1 MRFFKTRFFYICL
14 TVAIVLTLV
23 PILFAATGNTY
34 ILKNAFNTAL
44 TPVKGALNS
53 VAGAID
59 GYARYFGALDE
70 LRAENEELL
79 ARLEEYRKRVDELEE
94 AARDYEW
101 LSDFMDMKKYL
112 EKSEY
117 VKAGIC
123 GTATVGGTERY
134 TIDVGSM
141 HGIKKGMSVLFG
153 GGVLGKVTD
162 VGLNWATVCTPL
174 DSTVSFGARCSRSLE
189 RGYTEGDVTVAADGT
204 FYVRFLS
211 TYADIVVGDT
221 IVSVGGEWMPDG
233 LALGTVERVEHDEY
247 DRTTLAVVRPSDEYT
262 EQFAVLVV
270 IENDYEII
278 DADSPSN
285 KGE

>member
-1 MRFFKTRFFYICL
+1 MVL
-14 TVAIVLTLV
+14 TVV

-34 ILKNAFNTAL
+34 ILKNIFNTVL
-44 TPVKGALNS
+44 TPVKNTLSAVASS
-53 VAGAID
+53 VE
-59 GYARYFGALDE
+59 GYTRYFGELDE
-70 LRAENEELL
+70 LRAENEQLL
-79 ARLEEYRKRVDELEE
+79 ARLEEYRKRVDELED

-123 GTATVGGTERY
+123 GSSTVGGTERY
-134 TIDVGSM
+134 TLDVGSM

-153 GGVLGKVTD
+153 GGVLGRVTE
-162 VGLNWATVCTPL
+162 VGLNWSTVCTPL
-174 DSTVSFGARCSRSLE
+174 DSTVSFGARCARSLE
-189 RGYTEGDVTVAADGT
+189 RGYSEGDVTIAADGT

-211 TYADIVVGDT
+211 TYADVVVGDT

-233 LALGTVERVEHDEY
+233 LSLGTVERVEHDEY

-270 IENDYEII
+270 IANDYDIV
-278 DADSPSN
+278 DVDRPSSD
-285 KGE
+285 GETEGN